1 MIARFKHA
9 FEGGRTLLTKDHNFL
24 MHLIAGG
31 VAIVLGFLCHISMI
45 EWLFII
51 TAIFIVWLTEA
62 LNTAIEY
69 AVDLV
74 TTDYHIDAKRAK
86 DIAAFSVLLAS
97 VFALII
103 GAIIFLPKLF

>member
-1 MIARFKHA
+1 MIGRFKHA
-9 FEGGRTLLTKDHNFL
+9 FEGGWTLLKKDRNFF
-24 MHLIAGG
+24 MHLLAGFG
-31 VAIVLGFLCHISMI
+31 AILLGFICQINTL

-51 TAIFIVWLTEA
+51 TAIVLVWLTEA

-69 AVDLV
+69 TVDLV

-97 VFALII
+97 IFALII